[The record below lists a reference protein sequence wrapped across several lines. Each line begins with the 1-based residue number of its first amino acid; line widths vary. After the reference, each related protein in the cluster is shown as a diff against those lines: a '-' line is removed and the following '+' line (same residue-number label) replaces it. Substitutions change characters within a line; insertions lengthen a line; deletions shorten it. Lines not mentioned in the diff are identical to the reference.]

1 MCGGLALQTVGF
13 RFALLAL
20 KNKVRISGWVP
31 GKQNLLLN
39 ERKILI
45 IVLFL
50 KRHYKHM
57 VQNAEC
63 IKSKRRS
70 LETLH
75 SAGGITIWKK

>member
-20 KNKVRISGWVP
+20 KNKVRVSGWVP

-39 ERKILI
+39 ERKFLKIA
-45 IVLFL
+45 LFL

-63 IKSKRRS
+63 MNSKGRS
-70 LETLH
+70 VETLH